1 MNIKKIL
8 KNTTIGIT
16 ILSTLGIAN
25 ISMAAGDCAFAV
37 GGSFTDLNIESAVTN
52 AANAHTNLGYHS
64 YYAKSA
70 DYDTLNGYF
79 ANGTRRLESDILFF
93 AGHGSTGS
101 IVAAPGVGVCS
112 YTGRS
117 GFVYTG
123 NINWANTKLVTIM
136 GCSTGG
142 ESTAS
147 YKNIAHDIFTR
158 SGYKS
163 TTIGWR
169 DTIYDVDIVRW
180 SNRYYT
186 KLKEGK
192 TIRDAIDYAM
202 SYDKYHSDTIK
213 DLSFFGSWDM
223 IVKKSLTRSNLIND
237 SNNIKEESNS
247 NSLKIKEDI
256 YFTRDN
262 QNIDLIV
269 EKIKQ
274 LYSDFDINNFEV
286 KIHKLS
292 DTEDQFIIDFH
303 YKIGEF
309 YTNEGYVVSIR
320 DGKMYEVTNNMNYIQ
335 KYNVQQENMNKVDNY
350 KEKSIIEDATQTLMK
365 KKSKLGNIE
374 ILSQKV
380 KYCINRSENVKSIEI
395 LTEYKLDDGS
405 MGGTVYKKDL

>member
-1 MNIKKIL
+1 MNLKKIL

-25 ISMAAGDCAFAV
+25 ISMASGDCAFAV

-79 ANGTRRLESDILFF
+79 SNGTRRLESDILFF
-93 AGHGSTGS
+93 AGHGSSGS

-136 GCSTGG
+136 GCYTGQ
-142 ESTAS
+142 ETSQT
-147 YKNIAHDIFTR
+147 YVNIAHDIFTR

-163 TTIGWR
+163 TTLGWR
-169 DTIYDVDIVRW
+169 NTIYDVDIVKW

-192 TIRDAIDYAM
+192 NLRDAIDYAN
-202 SYDKYHSDTIK
+202 SYGSYHSDTIK
-213 DLSFFGSWDM
+213 DLAFYGAWDM
-223 IVKKSLTRSNLIND
+223 TIKKSSNARSLNSTYDIEDEGNSNL
-237 SNNIKEESNS
+237 
-247 NSLKIKEDI
+247 LKIKEDI

-262 QNIDLIV
+262 PNIDLIV
-269 EKIKQ
+269 EKMKQ
-274 LYSDFDINNFEV
+274 LYPNFDINNFEIN
-286 KIHKLS
+286 IHKLS
-292 DTEDQFIIDFH
+292 DTEEQFTIDFN

-309 YTNEGYVVSIR
+309 YTNEGYVISIR
-320 DGKMYEVTNNMNYIQ
+320 DGKVYEITDNMNYAK
-335 KYNVQQENMNKVDNY
+335 KYDIQQESVNKVDSY
-350 KEKSIIEDATQTLMK
+350 EEKTIIKDATQTLRK
-365 KKSKLGNIE
+365 KKSELGNIE
-374 ILSQKV
+374 IVSQKV
-380 KYCINRSENVKSIEI
+380 KYCIDRSKNEKSIEI

>member
-1 MNIKKIL
+1 
-8 KNTTIGIT
+8 
-16 ILSTLGIAN
+16 
-25 ISMAAGDCAFAV
+25 
-37 GGSFTDLNIESAVTN
+37 
-52 AANAHTNLGYHS
+52 
-64 YYAKSA
+64 
-70 DYDTLNGYF
+70 
-79 ANGTRRLESDILFF
+79 
-93 AGHGSTGS
+93 
-101 IVAAPGVGVCS
+101 
-112 YTGRS
+112 
-117 GFVYTG
+117 
-123 NINWANTKLVTIM
+123 
-136 GCSTGG
+136 
-142 ESTAS
+142 
-147 YKNIAHDIFTR
+147 
-158 SGYKS
+158 
-163 TTIGWR
+163 
-169 DTIYDVDIVRW
+169 
-180 SNRYYT
+180 
-186 KLKEGK
+186 
-192 TIRDAIDYAM
+192 
-202 SYDKYHSDTIK
+202 
-213 DLSFFGSWDM
+213 M

-365 KKSKLGNIE
+365 KKVN
-374 ILSQKV
+374 
-380 KYCINRSENVKSIEI
+380 
-395 LTEYKLDDGS
+395 
-405 MGGTVYKKDL
+405 